1 MIDVIVHLL
10 HTGVTLCDLEL
21 LDLCG
26 FILISMYDFLEF
38 RNWMSLNSRV
48 VQKFKSYSFILSF
61 NSRFNISGINLCIL
75 LIITSKKSLLLL
87 ISSVFVFSIMS
98 SVTVLIVLLNLV
110 IYLCLGHGCTTF
122 QHVLT
127 F

>member
-1 MIDVIVHLL
+1 
-10 HTGVTLCDLEL
+10 
-21 LDLCG
+21 
-26 FILISMYDFLEF
+26 MYDFLEF

-110 IYLCLGHGCTTF
+110 IYLCLCHGCTTF
-122 QHVLT
+122 QHVLKLKESQKKRAPK
-127 F
+127 